1 MIFLVKYLPIVAGSI
16 GSLSVFQQSYK
27 IWETTN
33 TRDISLISYLL
44 LVFSAITW
52 IVYGGYMKE
61 MNIIIGSSIIILP
74 SSYIVLYKIKNILTS
89 KENKINIEVEELL

>member
-44 LVFSAITW
+44 LVFS
-52 IVYGGYMKE
+52 GYMKE
-61 MNIIIGSSIIILP
+61 MNIRFFLW
-74 SSYIVLYKIKNILTS
+74 SYS
-89 KENKINIEVEELL
+89 